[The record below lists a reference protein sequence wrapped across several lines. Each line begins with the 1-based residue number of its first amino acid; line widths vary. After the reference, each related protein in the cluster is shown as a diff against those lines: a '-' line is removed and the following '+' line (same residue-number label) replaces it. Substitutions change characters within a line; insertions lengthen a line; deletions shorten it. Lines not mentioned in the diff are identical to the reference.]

1 MTNIKLS
8 NEELKNLKK
17 MIARHETALKR
28 TEQRLETEGPIV
40 DVYGEPYDL
49 VDAIETH
56 KEALRLFNN
65 LLETH
70 NKTL

>member
-8 NEELKNLKK
+8 DEELKNLKK

-28 TEQRLETEGPIV
+28 TEKRLETEGPIV

-49 VDAIETH
+49 VDAIKTH
-56 KEALRLFNN
+56 KEALHLFNN
-65 LLETH
+65 LLEIH